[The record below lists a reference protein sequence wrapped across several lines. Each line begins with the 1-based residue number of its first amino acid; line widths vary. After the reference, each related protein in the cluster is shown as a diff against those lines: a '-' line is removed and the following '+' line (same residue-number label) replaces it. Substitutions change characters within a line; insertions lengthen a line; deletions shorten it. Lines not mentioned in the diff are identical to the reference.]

1 MPVVSAEALALHHEC
16 LVLDLHVDTLL
27 WTRLFGYDFTSAH
40 RNRLPRAPFGWH
52 VDLPRAREGG
62 LRAAVLG
69 LVVSPREVRSEL
81 ILPLK
86 LLARLESGA
95 GIEQTLATLAL
106 WQAAERAHPAALA
119 LVRSGSEL
127 RRAVSE
133 GRFAGLACLEGSH
146 GLEGRLENL
155 RRAHE
160 RGLRMLGLVHFQ
172 ATEAAH
178 PMTVAAFDGLGLTA
192 FGHELLAELEALR
205 IVVDLAHLNAAG
217 VDDVLARLRAP
228 CVASHTGC
236 RALHDHP
243 RNLTDGQ
250 IRRIADGG
258 GVVGIAVGTS
268 FLGNGS
274 LETFLDHVEHVLKV
288 GGAEVPALG
297 SDWDGFVVP
306 VRGMEDVRCLPRLT
320 AGLLARGH
328 SPEIVRG
335 FLGENALRVLTE
347 VCG

>member
-1 MPVVSAEALALHHEC
+1 MPVLPAEALAFHHEC

-27 WTRLFGYDFTSAH
+27 WTRLFGYDFASAH

-69 LVVSPREVRSEL
+69 LVVNPRQVRSEL

-86 LLARLESGA
+86 ILARIERGA

-106 WQAAERAHPAALA
+106 WEAAERAHPEALA
-119 LVRSGSEL
+119 FVRSGSEL
-127 RRAVSE
+127 RRAVTE

-146 GLEGRLENL
+146 GLEGRIENL

-172 ATEAAH
+172 STEAAR
-178 PMTVAAFDGLGLTA
+178 PMTVAAFDGQGLTD
-192 FGHELLAELEALR
+192 FGYELLTEVEALR

-217 VDDVLARLRAP
+217 VDDVLARVRRP

-243 RNLTDGQ
+243 RNLTDAQ

-274 LETFLDHVEHVLKV
+274 LESFLDHVEHLLRV
-288 GGAEVPALG
+288 GGADVPALG
-297 SDWDGFVVP
+297 SDWDGFIVP
-306 VRGMEDVRCLPRLT
+306 VRGMEDVRCLPQVT
-320 AGLLARGH
+320 AGLLARGVP
-328 SPEIVRG
+328 PETLRKL
-335 FLGENALRVLTE
+335 LGENALRVLTE